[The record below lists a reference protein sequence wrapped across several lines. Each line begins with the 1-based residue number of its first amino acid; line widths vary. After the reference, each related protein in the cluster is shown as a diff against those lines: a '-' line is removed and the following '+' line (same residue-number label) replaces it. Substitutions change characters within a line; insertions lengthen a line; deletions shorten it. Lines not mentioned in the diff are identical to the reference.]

1 MFQRHSRART
11 MAATCVKVKTFH
23 AGEHAKKRGQA
34 MERRYGAG
42 RETVLQMRQQE
53 ADRNGNMNDRFPRVL
68 GIAAAAHGSARG
80 LGLLRLR
87 GLLFIG

>member
-23 AGEHAKKRGQA
+23 AGEHAKKRSQA

-42 RETVLQMRQQE
+42 REKTLQMR
-53 ADRNGNMNDRFPRVL
+53 RNRRQIEM
-68 GIAAAAHGSARG
+68 
-80 LGLLRLR
+80 
-87 GLLFIG
+87 